1 MNRTISDDVIF
12 HTVFEWNASKIIEI
26 LASLMNVIFV
36 APFYYY
42 AIWYEKVGANHCRSL
57 INQLVSSSCA
67 SGLAYILFAQSLDIM
82 VTAFG
87 PFSLMFCHFRRL
99 LKSSITQQIFLMT
112 TAISIVKYVFLFV
125 LKSPPNSNMEF
136 WNTYIS
142 LWTLIFSFLYQFV
155 YQFLP
160 GRNPINIYL
169 CSGSLE
175 KSLIETPAKV
185 NHFTRYAFIVC
196 IAWFIFAAY
205 KIQRYKKENH
215 VHTISLSIH
224 VQQDHHLDL
233 SAALKDIFKNAL
245 VNISM
250 MSMIFTCFIPAL
262 IIPAYLN
269 NFSPEQFNSC
279 PVYQL
284 YHFMQHGM
292 ILLMTTS
299 VIIIYYLSN
308 PKMQKTII
316 AEMRDDC
323 LNWKD
328 QIRDHLSF

>member
-1 MNRTISDDVIF
+1 MNRTNSDDIIF
-12 HTVFEWNASKIIEI
+12 QTVFEWNASKIIEI
-26 LASLMNVIFV
+26 LTSLMNVIFV

-57 INQLVSSSCA
+57 INQLVSSICT
-67 SGLAYILFAQSLDIM
+67 SGLAYILFAQTLDIM

-99 LKSSITQQIFLMT
+99 MRSSISQQISLMT
-112 TAISIVKYVFLFV
+112 TAITVVKYVFLFV

-136 WNTYIS
+136 WNTFIFA
-142 LWTLIFSFLYQFV
+142 WTLIFSFLCQFV
-155 YQFLP
+155 FQFLP
-160 GRNPINIYL
+160 GRDPINIYL

-175 KSLIETPAKV
+175 KVLIEIPAKV

-196 IAWFIFAAY
+196 VAWFIFAAY
-205 KIQRYKKENH
+205 KIHRYKKENH
-215 VHTISLSIH
+215 IHTISLSIH

-250 MSMIFTCFIPAL
+250 ISMIFTFILPAL
-262 IIPAYLN
+262 IIPVYLN
-269 NFSPEQFNSC
+269 NLNPEQFNDS
-279 PVYQL
+279 PMYQL
-284 YHFMQHGM
+284 YHFTDHGM
-292 ILLMTTS
+292 ILLVTTS
-299 VIIIYYLSN
+299 LIIVYYHSN